1 MLGEQCAIWPKTKEP
16 NPVLDWTWS
25 EAVAS
30 KLPTHY
36 SSEKVVLYPVT
47 CPGTCSHTAG
57 DVPPLSGAK
66 PISILLER
74 ALQRGSKTPAQCCE
88 EQTEALW
95 GCPWEGAFAG
105 PRNGRHVR
113 SGRQRSQGSPL
124 SPLSIVQNKH
134 RWCIWM

>member
-1 MLGEQCAIWPKTKEP
+1 MRSGLRSQTQSLTGPGVRQRLLSSPPIT
-16 NPVLDWTWS
+16 
-25 EAVAS
+25 AVR
-30 KLPTHY
+30 
-36 SSEKVVLYPVT
+36 KVVLYPVI

-134 RWCIWM
+134 RCCIWM